1 MFKITD
7 FHRSGDMIRMVI
19 ETDDPSSVLFFRFFS
34 DIQKFIDLYHFLLR
48 SASQIDLYQKNKP
61 ARMAQLKC
69 FRTEQLETF
78 RKLKGTRIERFRLIK
93 VLRESNGDKVTLGRI
108 MAEIKIAL
116 DEERNEVFNKV
127 SQLSIK
133 GYSITQISTEIGIP
147 KSTVSRYLKKVSSEH
162 IKVISSPPSMV
173 LPLRKG
179 KT

>member
-7 FHRSGDMIRMVI
+7 FHRAGDMIRMVI
-19 ETDDPSSVLFFRFFS
+19 ETDDPSSALFFRFFS

-116 DEERNEVFNKV
+116 DEERGGPQGLDRFETN
-127 SQLSIK
+127 LRC
-133 GYSITQISTEIGIP
+133 
-147 KSTVSRYLKKVSSEH
+147 TVLGVM
-162 IKVISSPPSMV
+162 PPPGGRREPENRHRCFDSM
-173 LPLRKG
+173 PRRAFGRKDSNADAARCR
-179 KT
+179 T

>member
-1 MFKITD
+1 
-7 FHRSGDMIRMVI
+7 
-19 ETDDPSSVLFFRFFS
+19 
-34 DIQKFIDLYHFLLR
+34 
-48 SASQIDLYQKNKP
+48 
-61 ARMAQLKC
+61 MAQLKC

-78 RKLKGTRIERFRLIK
+78 RKLKGTRMEKFRLIK

-116 DEERNEVFNKV
+116 DDERNEVFNKV

-147 KSTVSRYLKKVSSEH
+147 KSTVSRYLKKVPSEH
-162 IKVISSPPSMV
+162 NKVVSSPPSMV